1 MAKNY
6 LLTITPQ
13 LGQDLTLIFDSA
25 LRNRGNEI
33 FDSVFR
39 VKSSIIAIEA
49 DAEQK
54 EEKAPK
60 TNAKK

>member
-1 MAKNY
+1 MTKNY
-6 LLTITPQ
+6 SLTITPQ
-13 LGQDLTLIFDSA
+13 LGQDLTIIFDSA
-25 LRNRGNEI
+25 LKNRGNEI
-33 FDSVFR
+33 FDCVLR

-49 DAEQK
+49 DVNLK